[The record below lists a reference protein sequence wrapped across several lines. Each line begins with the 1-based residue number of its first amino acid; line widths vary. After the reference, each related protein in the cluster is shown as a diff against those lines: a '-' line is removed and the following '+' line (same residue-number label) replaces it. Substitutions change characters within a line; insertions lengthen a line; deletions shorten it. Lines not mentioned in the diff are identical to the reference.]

1 MFCLFTFSLG
11 SSKPQV
17 DFNPANIPQAWKP
30 ADYDQKNTIKY
41 ERELIKA
48 KYIPGWV
55 GVCDLTAATTATI
68 AATVAAAATIA
79 AAATTVF
86 YVPLLLMLLLIS
98 FE

>member
-55 GVCDLTAATTATI
+55 GVCAFTAATTATI
-68 AATVAAAATIA
+68 AATVAA